1 MLTRKPQTR
10 RSRRSVQ
17 QRWCSRLSSTAEQH
31 PSSIIYFSYA
41 PFLLSHPLLPHQ
53 SFFLLPSHFFF
64 SCFGSIA
71 NPLTPTDRSRKS
83 SRRPGDADADAEFGD
98 GDGCYGVEV
107 RGMKGG
113 QVVVVGWGLERKGGR
128 GSEGERL
135 DTKLPKSKTTNPN
148 PIHPPPPP
156 PTSTTHF
163 IPNLPHPKT
172 IPSYQ
177 QHTKSESS
185 NRLFAKAKAIPTH
198 KSCTQSP
205 LHPSSIHHL
214 TPTLTSTLFTPS
226 NHPSQNPLFN
236 ESKVTETAPSKTIQ
250 YTLSLLTIF
259 FTPMLFIY
267 NKNLIIFPDQK
278 NNQPPPPNELLSFHQ
293 RRRKS
298 NPTFF

>member
-148 PIHPPPPP
+148 PIHPPPHFYYTLHTQPSSP
-156 PTSTTHF
+156 QNNPLISTTHKVRIIQSAF
-163 IPNLPHPKT
+163 CKSKGYTNPQIV
-172 IPSYQ
+172 
-177 QHTKSESS
+177 HTK
-185 NRLFAKAKAIPTH
+185 P
-198 KSCTQSP
+198 SP
-205 LHPSSIHHL
+205 PLLHPSSHPYSHIHPLH
-214 TPTLTSTLFTPS
+214 TLKPSLSKPPFQRVKSYGNSSIQNHPIHTIPS
-226 NHPSQNPLFN
+226 NHLFHPH
-236 ESKVTETAPSKTIQ
+236 A
-250 YTLSLLTIF
+250 
-259 FTPMLFIY
+259 IY
-267 NKNLIIFPDQK
+267 LQ
-278 NNQPPPPNELLSFHQ
+278 
-293 RRRKS
+293 
-298 NPTFF
+298 